1 MMNLATWIA
10 TGLLAVIFT
19 ISGIAKSTMS
29 RTSLLATGQSGIAPY
44 PMPFIRVVAGCELL
58 AVVGLLAPWLTDT
71 ARYLTPAAA
80 LGLAIVMVGAAA
92 SHASLRE
99 PTQVAGNAI
108 ILAVCVFVATSR
120 FIAL

>member
-10 TGLLAVIFT
+10 TGLLAVVFT
-19 ISGIAKSTMS
+19 ISGLAKSTLS
-29 RTSLLATGQSGIAPY
+29 RTRLIASGQTGIAPY

-58 AVVGLLAPWLTDT
+58 AVVGLIAPWLSDT

-80 LGLAIVMVGAAA
+80 LGLAIVMIGAAA

-99 PTQVAGNAI
+99 PVQAAGNAV
-108 ILAVCVFVATSR
+108 ILAICIFVATVR
-120 FIAL
+120 FTAL